1 VTDRSNPPPDESPRS
16 AVTRSRAERARLAV
30 AFVLGALVV
39 LFAVLNLERVVVHWI
54 FFVSLTPLIVVI
66 LLCLLIGVAIGWVVA
81 RRRS

>member
-1 VTDRSNPPPDESPRS
+1 MTERAHPPPDEPPRS
-16 AVTRSRAERARLAV
+16 AVTRSRAERARLVV
-30 AFVLGALVV
+30 AFLLGALVV

-66 LLCLLIGVAIGWVVA
+66 VLCLLIGVAIGWVVA

>member
-1 VTDRSNPPPDESPRS
+1 M
-16 AVTRSRAERARLAV
+16 
-30 AFVLGALVV
+30 AFLLGALVV

-66 LLCLLIGVAIGWVVA
+66 VLCLLIGVAIGWVVA